1 MSQRLLIA
9 VIGSASN
16 SLCDVQK
23 RLAMAVGQQVIDSG
37 CRLITGGM
45 GGVMMAASL
54 GARQS
59 VRYQSGDV
67 IGLLPSYSKAE
78 ANSYLDIVLPTGLGV
93 ARNAVLMSAGDAVI
107 ALDGGSGTLSE
118 IALAWQMQK
127 PIACIG
133 NQGWHQRLSS
143 LALDQRRDDA
153 LCVLNDTA
161 ALADFLAQLQV
172 TELSSFQGIQLSGS
186 GRVDAANKEVVN
198 KELADKNEATMSAAN
213 NTGEQEILKQYL
225 ARTFRDMTQNRDFTL
240 LGQGSEGTVFACGK
254 RIFKVFHRSD
264 FMMLLFSHLSQLS
277 ELRSND
283 TADEYAPVPPFTVHK
298 GDYLVVHY
306 PAFTSVAYP
315 GGEQALMVNFLQ
327 GMHRAGLCLS
337 NVKADNFRVL
347 PNGQLVFIDIGRDL
361 MPYSDTLFISMCQRA
376 FLTVYFSQHKDF
388 KVMCRYT
395 NDHDDFAAVAQL
407 DGVSQTAAELKQQFR
422 DFYRE
427 VLNDKA

>member
-1 MSQRLLIA
+1 MTVLSQRLLIA
-9 VIGSASN
+9 VVGSASH
-16 SLCDVQK
+16 SLPESQK
-23 RLAMAVGQQVIDSG
+23 QLALAVGQQVIDSG

-59 VRYQSGDV
+59 ARYQAGDV

-78 ANSYLDIVLPTGLGV
+78 ANPYLDIALPTGLGV
-93 ARNAVLMSAGDAVI
+93 ARNAVLMSACDAVI

-133 NQGWHQRLSS
+133 DQGWHQRLDS
-143 LALDQRRDDA
+143 LTLDQRRDDT

-172 TELSSFQGIQLSGS
+172 AELSSFQGIQLSGS
-186 GRVDAANKEVVN
+186 GREGAVKNTDQQDA
-198 KELADKNEATMSAAN
+198 
-213 NTGEQEILKQYL
+213 LKQYL
-225 ARTFRDMTQNRDFTL
+225 AHTFHDMTQNRDFTL
-240 LGQGSEGTVFACGK
+240 LGKGSEGTVFACGE
-254 RIFKVFHRSD
+254 RIFKVFHRND

-277 ELRSND
+277 ELCSND
-283 TADEYAPVPPFTVHK
+283 TADEDAPVPHFRVHK

-306 PAFTSVAYP
+306 PAFASVAYR

-337 NVKADNFRVL
+337 NVKADNFRML
-347 PNGQLVFIDIGRDL
+347 PNRQLMFIDIGRDL
-361 MPYSDTLFISMCQRA
+361 MPFSDSLFFNTCQRA

-395 NDHDDFAAVAQL
+395 NDHDDFAVIAQL
-407 DGVSQTAAELKQQFR
+407 DGVSQTAAELQQQFC

-427 VLNDKA
+427 VLNDKV